1 MNSAL
6 RYSNNMKY
14 YRVSIHKS
22 GKYRY
27 ASTQPTIVDEETGK
41 KRSYHV
47 HWGTLD
53 DRLRFY
59 PNKNYLNASEE
70 VRRHLIFPDEWDLT
84 LLEKL
89 EMNSEI
95 EQHMRYEKKTNA
107 ILDNYSVTRK
117 ESVEADQ
124 IYRLIHSLRETNLSS
139 DAILDAVLSMENPA

>member
-1 MNSAL
+1 MKTAL
-6 RYSNNMKY
+6 RNINNLKY

-22 GKYRY
+22 GKYLY
-27 ASTQPTIVDEETGK
+27 ASTQPTIVDEKTGK
-41 KRSYHV
+41 KKCLHI

-53 DRLRFY
+53 DQLRFY

-70 VRRHLIFPDEWDLT
+70 VRSHLLFPDEWDLT

-89 EMNSEI
+89 TPEKSEEERI
-95 EQHMRYEKKTNA
+95 MGEKKTNA
-107 ILDNYSVTRK
+107 LLDSYATTRRD
-117 ESVEADQ
+117 SVEAEQ